1 VPPQSS
7 AELGELLQSTV
18 TAIVGVQ
25 ETLDADAIA
34 RTKSWLDEP
43 EGTLVPPPIWFSCRS
58 VSIEL
63 ELASR
68 VIRQVIGN
76 APTPRLLC
84 RTVEPLFASLFGVD
98 ASTSTRVRVLVDL
111 QGPVAPKE
119 ST

>member
-1 VPPQSS
+1 M
-7 AELGELLQSTV
+7 

-68 VIRQVIGN
+68 VIRQVVEN
-76 APTPRLLC
+76 VPTPRLLC
-84 RTVEPLFASLFGVD
+84 RTVEPLSASLFGLD
-98 ASTSTRVRVLVDL
+98 ASTSTKVRVLVDL
-111 QGPVAPKE
+111 HGPVAPKE

>member
-1 VPPQSS
+1 MPGQSS
-7 AELGELLQSTV
+7 AELGELLRSTV

-25 ETLDADAIA
+25 GTLDADAIA
-34 RTKSWLDEP
+34 RTKSWLAES

-58 VSIEL
+58 VSVEL

-68 VIRQVIGN
+68 VITQVVGN

-84 RTVEPLFASLFGVD
+84 RTVEPLFASLFGLD
-98 ASTSTRVRVLVDL
+98 ASTSTRVRVLVDIH
-111 QGPVAPKE
+111 GPVAPKE